1 MDPRKLGD
9 HAVTPHNS
17 ESPPAEDPQDL
28 TRAGATAIA
37 FQLFMGTCALAV
49 VFTWLELLLYSPD
62 L

>member
-1 MDPRKLGD
+1 MDPRKLSD

-17 ESPPAEDPQDL
+17 ESALAEDSQDL
-28 TRAGATAIA
+28 TRASAAAIA
-37 FQLFMGTCALAV
+37 FHLFMGTCALAV